1 MLAIGHEW
9 YACGGFSCAVLD
21 TCWWNPICRAVRG
34 THWYCIRLVFLHLHG
49 VTLWWPIV
57 ADYGGDH
64 ADEDYDRD
72 LAETSTCDGLY
83 SGPAC
88 SQNTAQTHWWRSP
101 YSRTLS
107 SERPRLNCCR
117 GPTRITQWPV
127 SCPPLAANDAR
138 GTAEAVSLVGERT
151 VDAHWLRF
159 PLISVCRGEMG
170 IGHCGCCGWSTLAKL
185 DVTCRR
191 RVVAVRTRGAS
202 DTRLSIQHLHR
213 GMSQWKSPVIGTGG
227 GAAFLAETQSYCLNV
242 LLFSCRSLRSD
253 SGRSLNT
260 HADSMSDWYIGAS
273 TLLL

>member
-1 MLAIGHEW
+1 MRMKTMIVIWRRLA
-9 YACGGFSCAVLD
+9 
-21 TCWWNPICRAVRG
+21 
-34 THWYCIRLVFLHLHG
+34 LV
-49 VTLWWPIV
+49 TAYIQ
-57 ADYGGDH
+57 
-64 ADEDYDRD
+64 
-72 LAETSTCDGLY
+72 
-83 SGPAC
+83 GPAC

-159 PLISVCRGEMG
+159 PLIRVCRGEMG
-170 IGHCGCCGWSTLAKL
+170 IGHCGCCGWSSLAKL

-260 HADSMSDWYIGAS
+260 HADSMSGLIHRSIDIVVVTSLLIAPRDLGGARQMGHE
-273 TLLL
+273 LLVNKPWDTSYQDEECNSVKPQYQTWNTPYFMPY